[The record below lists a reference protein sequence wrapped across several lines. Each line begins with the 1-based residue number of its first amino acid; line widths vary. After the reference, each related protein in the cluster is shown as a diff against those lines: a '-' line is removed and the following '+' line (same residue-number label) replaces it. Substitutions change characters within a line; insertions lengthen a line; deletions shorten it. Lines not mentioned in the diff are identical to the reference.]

1 MRKRKRSVLLRERRV
16 DATLDRKHLFGL
28 LDDRLFRQREKGR
41 MATSDTQIN
50 LKYFCETGARQ
61 QRRNKGRNS
70 VAPLDNAPEDYDRL
84 SSGRSAYETTPVKSY
99 SIPESPAR
107 NSGTPRRNSYLGSL
121 SSTLFDEDTRIGR
134 MHLPP
139 VIRCECNSVEGYA
152 LISTSETVS
161 TISMDF
167 VRKLRGYK
175 QAKRA
180 IEDTA
185 SKWYE
190 WKKALLADRCVFV
203 VVLDQIIPEMSQAF
217 NPLGVRQPE
226 VKGKVKYIDLVIG
239 SWQQVAQFNIV
250 ESSIADI
257 TLGIDFLRRTQSVVN
272 FGDSV
277 LLVGGHKGEKIPFL
291 TSREV
296 MALAKRNNAKA
307 PFVVA
312 NGFPIS
318 E

>member
-1 MRKRKRSVLLRERRV
+1 MSDGEVDIRLLALR
-16 DATLDRKHLFGL
+16 
-28 LDDRLFRQREKGR
+28 
-41 MATSDTQIN
+41 
-50 LKYFCETGARQ
+50 RQ

-167 VRKLRGYK
+167 VRKLR
-175 QAKRA
+175 
-180 IEDTA
+180 
-185 SKWYE
+185 
-190 WKKALLADRCVFV
+190 
-203 VVLDQIIPEMSQAF
+203 VLDQILPEMSQAF

-239 SWQQVAQFNIV
+239 TWQQVAQFNIV

-296 MALAKRNNAKA
+296 MALAKRNNAKT